1 MRINLKNLR
10 PGAIIAALLVTLTG
24 CASTDD
30 GPAEPEGPTGVS
42 SAQMRV
48 ASEVMISAANSY
60 AAQTGSDIL
69 RAGGAAIDA
78 AITAQMVL
86 TLVEPQSSGIGG
98 GAYMMHWDAKNKR
111 ALAYD
116 GRKTAPSAAS
126 REYFHLPGGVPM
138 SRRDAGISGRSVGVP
153 GILRMLEEA
162 HHAIAD
168 YNGQRRRMH
177 RITIAGD
184 TPY

>member
-1 MRINLKNLR
+1 MKNLR
-10 PGAIIAALLVTLTG
+10 PGAIAAALLVTLTG

-69 RAGGAAIDA
+69 RAGG
-78 AITAQMVL
+78 
-86 TLVEPQSSGIGG
+86 

-116 GRKTAPSAAS
+116 GRETAPSAAS

>member
-1 MRINLKNLR
+1 
-10 PGAIIAALLVTLTG
+10 
-24 CASTDD
+24 
-30 GPAEPEGPTGVS
+30 
-42 SAQMRV
+42 
-48 ASEVMISAANSY
+48 
-60 AAQTGSDIL
+60 
-69 RAGGAAIDA
+69 
-78 AITAQMVL
+78 
-86 TLVEPQSSGIGG
+86 
-98 GAYMMHWDAKNKR
+98 
-111 ALAYD
+111 
-116 GRKTAPSAAS
+116 
-126 REYFHLPGGVPM
+126 M